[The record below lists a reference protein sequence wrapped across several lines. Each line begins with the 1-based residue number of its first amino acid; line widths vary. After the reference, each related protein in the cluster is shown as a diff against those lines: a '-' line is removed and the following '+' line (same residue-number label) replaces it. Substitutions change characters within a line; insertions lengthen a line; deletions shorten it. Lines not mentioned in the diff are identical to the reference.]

1 MISRSEL
8 QRLANR
14 ENVALGTLEKDYLLT
29 EALKALSRVISLS
42 DILVFKGGI
51 TLRKIYF
58 TDWRYSEDGVSI
70 LPLSILIRLCLERA
84 TAISNTARNV
94 LGVDRFWEPNPL

>member
-29 EALKALSRVISLS
+29 KALKALSRVISLS
-42 DILVFKGGI
+42 DILV
-51 TLRKIYF
+51 
-58 TDWRYSEDGVSI
+58 
-70 LPLSILIRLCLERA
+70 
-84 TAISNTARNV
+84 
-94 LGVDRFWEPNPL
+94 